1 MNHIKA
7 GINGGTAPRHKWT
20 EDERDIVR
28 REYDGTNQT
37 ARLIAAKIAY
47 SAGER
52 VTFNAVKGQVQKLG
66 LAIDKSRRWTP
77 EEIEILQE
85 MITKYAPITIAR
97 RLHRSENS
105 VIVKSK
111 RLGCSRRARDDWFT
125 KKEVCEILGVDHRK
139 IQGYIDRGELKA
151 SWHTSRKPQ
160 KNGMALWQIETTDL
174 RDFIEKNAG
183 DFLGRNVDLTVIVW
197 LLTGAL

>member
-1 MNHIKA
+1 MSKH
-7 GINGGTAPRHKWT
+7 HWL
-20 EDERDIVR
+20 ESERDIVR

-77 EEIEILQE
+77 GEIEILQE
-85 MITKYAPITIAR
+85 MITRYAPFTIAR

-111 RLGCSRRARDDWFT
+111 RLGCSRRARDGWFT
-125 KKEVCEILGVDHRK
+125 KREVCEICGVDHKKTQRW
-139 IQGYIDRGELKA
+139 IDEGWLQA
-151 SWHTSRKPQ
+151 SYHNGNRPQ
-160 KNGMALWQIETTDL
+160 KNGMAMWHIDEKGL
-174 RDFIEKNAG
+174 RDFIIQHGAE
-183 DFLGRNVDLTVIVW
+183 LQGRNVDLFQIIN
-197 LLTGAL
+197 LLVES